1 LRSLNTY
8 REGGFGRRWLLRCA
22 IAGLAGVCFAVSASA
37 VDPTR
42 TVSQYLHDSWGTE
55 RGLPGESI
63 TAIAQTSDG
72 YLWIGTDKGLVRF
85 DGLTFRQ
92 YERAHP
98 QPILIG
104 PVRTLLVDASDHL
117 WILLQNTH
125 VFRYHNGTFDLIRG
139 ETENGT
145 TALARGASSAVLLS
159 SMAAGILTYSD
170 NRFRSLSSTAV
181 LGDAARV
188 ANSEAPDRR
197 ATPFSWFD
205 RLAAPTSVVIS
216 MAQTDDGKIW
226 LGTEGRGLFYL
237 QEGRVSSASTGR
249 DVTKINCLLPLR
261 NSELWVGTPKGVLRW
276 NGTAL
281 TLAGVPSSLLNLNV
295 LSLLRDRDSNTWVG
309 TNHGLVRLSSK
320 GTASFVSSTRL
331 VGAPITALFEDREGN
346 IWAGGSRGLERLRD
360 TAFVTYAAQAD
371 RSPSV
376 GPLYI
381 DPNDHIWFAP
391 IEGGL
396 RRSKGTTTVAVQI
409 AGLARDVVY
418 SISGRDNDVWLAR
431 RRGGLTHLRYL
442 NGSFVAR
449 SYTHADGLAQ
459 DSVYSVYVSRDG
471 TVWAGTLSGGV
482 SAVRNGHVT
491 TYTTANG
498 LASDTVSA
506 IAEDTDGTMWFG
518 TPSGLTVMSSAG
530 WRTYSERDGLPSP
543 DVNCLLSDSN
553 GVLWIGTAAGLS
565 WLTHDHIEV
574 PREVLDSLR
583 EPIFGM
589 AQDRNGWLWIATA
602 SHILRVKRNGLMG
615 SALTETDVR
624 EYGLHDGLS
633 GTEGVKR
640 FQSVV
645 KDSHGHVWFSTNRG
659 LSVVNPAG
667 TAASSAPALVH
678 IEGVAG
684 DGTALDLGG
693 SVHFPPGTRRIT
705 FRYAGLSLSNSE
717 RVRYRYRLDGFDGE
731 WNEGGTS
738 REATYHNLGVG
749 TYRFRVMASNSDGV
763 WNGSEA
769 TVAFEV
775 EPTLWQTWWFQLGCV
790 VCAGLAAWL
799 VYRLRVRRLT
809 QMLKVGFEERLAE
822 RTRIARELHD
832 TLLQSFLG
840 VLIKFAAVARTV
852 RDRPDVQKALEAVI
866 EQAGQ
871 AIAEG
876 RDAVQGLRSSTL
888 AGNDLAR
895 AISLLGDELTTHRS
909 DNHCP
914 DFLVQVEGTPRELA
928 PILRDDVY
936 RIAEEAIRNA
946 FEHAKAARIGVEIR
960 YDQRRLRLRVR
971 DDGKGIDPDVLQS
984 GARAGHYGLPGVQER
999 AKLVGGKVTVWS
1011 DGFGTE
1017 IELTIPASVV
1027 YASTSGRRELGKSA
1041 S

>member
-1 LRSLNTY
+1 
-8 REGGFGRRWLLRCA
+8 
-22 IAGLAGVCFAVSASA
+22 
-37 VDPTR
+37 
-42 TVSQYLHDSWGTE
+42 
-55 RGLPGESI
+55 LPDGSI

-72 YLWIGTDKGLVRF
+72 YLWIGTDQGLVRF
-85 DGLTFRQ
+85 DGVNFRQ
-92 YERAHP
+92 YEQAHP
-98 QPILIG
+98 QPIPIG

-117 WILLQNTH
+117 WILLQNTK
-125 VFRYHNGTFDLIRG
+125 VFRYHQGTFDLIRG
-139 ETENGT
+139 DTENGT
-145 TALARGASSAVLLS
+145 TAIARGASSAVLLS
-159 SMAAGILTYSD
+159 SMAVGTLTYSD
-170 NRFRSLSSTAV
+170 NRFRSLSSTAA
-181 LGDAARV
+181 LSDAAWG
-188 ANSEAPDRR
+188 ANSEAPDRQG
-197 ATPFSWFD
+197 TPFSWFD
-205 RLAAPTSVVIS
+205 RLAAPTSVVIA

-237 QEGRVSSASTGR
+237 QEGRVSSVSNGR
-249 DVTKINCLLPLR
+249 DATKINCLLPLR

-295 LSLLRDRDSNTWVG
+295 LSLLRDRDSNIWVG
-309 TNHGLVRLSSK
+309 TNHGLVRVGSK

-331 VGAPITALFEDREGN
+331 AGASITALFEDREGN
-346 IWAGGSRGLERLRD
+346 IWAGGPRGLERLRD
-360 TAFVTYAAQAD
+360 TAFVTDAAQGH
-371 RSPSV
+371 RSSSV
-376 GPLYI
+376 GPLYV
-381 DPNDHIWFAP
+381 DPNDRIWFAP

-396 RRSKGTTTVAVQI
+396 RRSNGSTTAAVQI

-418 SISGRDNDVWLAR
+418 SIAGRDNDVWLAR
-431 RRGGLTHLRYL
+431 RRGGLTNVRDL

-491 TYTTANG
+491 TYTTAHG

-506 IAEDTDGTMWFG
+506 IAEDTDGSMWFG
-518 TPSGLTVMSSAG
+518 TPSGLSVMSNAG
-530 WRTYSERDGLPSP
+530 WRTYSARDGLPSP
-543 DVNCLLSDSN
+543 DVNCLLWDAH

-574 PREVLDSLR
+574 PRDVPGALH
-583 EPIFGM
+583 EPIFGI
-589 AQDRNGWLWIATA
+589 AQDQYGWLWIATA
-602 SHILRVKRNGLMG
+602 SHIVRVNRNGLVG
-615 SALTETDVR
+615 QPLTGTDVR

-640 FQSVV
+640 HQSVV

-659 LSVVNPAG
+659 LSVVNPAR
-667 TAASSAPALVH
+667 TAASSPAALVH

-693 SVHFPPGTRRIT
+693 PVHFPPGTRRMT
-705 FRYAGLSLSNSE
+705 FRYVGLSLGNSE
-717 RVRYRYRLDGFDGE
+717 RVRYRYRLDGFDGA
-731 WNEGGTS
+731 WNEGGTN
-738 REATYHNLGVG
+738 REVTYNNLGVG
-749 TYRFRVMASNSDGV
+749 TYRFRVMASNSEGL

-769 TVAFEV
+769 TVGFGV

-790 VCAGLAAWL
+790 VCAGLATWGMH
-799 VYRLRVRRLT
+799 RLRMRRLT

-840 VLIKFAAVARTV
+840 VLIKFAVVARMV
-852 RDRPDVQKALEAVI
+852 RDRPDVQKALAAVI
-866 EQAGQ
+866 EQARQ

-876 RDAVQGLRSSTL
+876 RDAVQGLRSSAL
-888 AGNDLAR
+888 ADHDLAQ
-895 AISLLGDELTTHRS
+895 AISLLGDELATHRS
-909 DNHCP
+909 DNHSP
-914 DFLVQVEGTPRELA
+914 DFQVQVTGTPRELA

-936 RIAEEAIRNA
+936 RIAGEAVRNA
-946 FEHAKAARIGVEIR
+946 FEHAQAARIGVEIR
-960 YDQRRLRLRVR
+960 YDPRQLRLRVR
-971 DDGKGIDPDVLQS
+971 DDGKGVDPEVLRS
-984 GARAGHYGLPGVQER
+984 GARAGHYGLLGLRER

-1011 DGFGTE
+1011 DRFGTE

-1027 YASTSGRRELGKSA
+1027 YASASERRELGKRA